1 MIEGCE
7 NEWTLEYIDKYN
19 VDYFAHSDD
28 AIKDKDCDDYC
39 KVYKDAGRYKVVKR
53 TEGVSSTDILGKLLA
68 LTLDEN
74 ATSLTG
80 SPSPL
85 KPAENSPE
93 RLLVGDQKLEQI

>member
-1 MIEGCE
+1 
-7 NEWTLEYIDKYN
+7 

-68 LTLDEN
+68 LTQDEN
-74 ATSLTG
+74 ATGLTG
-80 SPSPL
+80 SPSPQ
-85 KPAENSPE
+85 KPADKSPTKATNE
-93 RLLVGDQKLEQI
+93 DQKFEQIEKLPVRAS

>member
-1 MIEGCE
+1 
-7 NEWTLEYIDKYN
+7 

-68 LTLDEN
+68 LTQDEN
-74 ATSLTG
+74 APGLTG
-80 SPSPL
+80 SPSPQ
-85 KPAENSPE
+85 KSAEKSPE
-93 RLLVGDQKLEQI
+93 KATNEDQKSEQIEKLPVRAS